1 MSAGWDFIL
10 QITSGP
16 RSLTINFIL
25 GLQCSPKKYN
35 LFAFA
40 ETSLTGREGTK
51 IITRSLKNHHNG
63 NWRRVT
69 RRFMNIL
76 FRYLHRLSSFRVIN
90 YVLALVLL
98 VNLLLIWYLKRD
110 FLYYKRKLLQR
121 IIIMKI

>member
-69 RRFMNIL
+69 RR
-76 FRYLHRLSSFRVIN
+76 YLQRLSSFRVIN

-110 FLYYKRKLLQR
+110 FLYYKHKLLQ
-121 IIIMKI
+121 